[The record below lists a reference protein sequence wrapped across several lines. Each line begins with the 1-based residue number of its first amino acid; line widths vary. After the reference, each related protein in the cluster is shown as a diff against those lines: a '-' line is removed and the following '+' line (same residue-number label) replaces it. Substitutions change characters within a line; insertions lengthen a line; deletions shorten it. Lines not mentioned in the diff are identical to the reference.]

1 MKIKIIGGF
10 LILLIAISNVP
21 KVSLSIMIMTGDN
34 GYKKGNYHF
43 SAGENAEFSVWS
55 TKGFDQVLRGFEV
68 YTIQH
73 PRDSVLYRNFKP
85 EYRKFWRWKEYALDD
100 RYDLPFRE
108 IPADAYYVNRG
119 NE

>member
-1 MKIKIIGGF
+1 
-10 LILLIAISNVP
+10 
-21 KVSLSIMIMTGDN
+21 MIMTGDN

-55 TKGFDQVLRGFEV
+55 RKGFDDVLDQFEI
-68 YTIQH
+68 YKKRL
-73 PRDSVLYRNFKP
+73 PSDSTLYRNFKP
-85 EYRKFWRWKEYALDD
+85 DYRKFWRWKEYALDD

-119 NE
+119 NK